1 MKRLILFHTFLF
13 LMGTTAYAGKTMSPS
28 VDAASGVS
36 ITVDSWLDACPSS
49 GMIPLKVRIH
59 NGDNQSHTWS
69 FSVGS
74 NFGMGGGMN
83 TTMDMTVE
91 GGRTAEAMIYAAV
104 NLQKNAGYYY
114 DNVNFKIKGYAVSNE
129 FFGALNISSSGRGT
143 RTEYIGMGKKLSAR
157 GWSSLK
163 DKFENAKSGSSG
175 TDLNGTELDM
185 TEAPEDWRGYT
196 SLAQL
201 WMDGS
206 EWVAMNEAGKS
217 ALLDWV
223 ALGGRVFILIQEMDE
238 SSLKLPAADSGVSRH
253 GVGEIIKVKW
263 DGKSFP
269 TASVAEHVKKG
280 DGYSLQ
286 KQLSRYDNKWPS
298 RQTVGELKLNTALI
312 FGFIVIF
319 GALVGPVNLFWLAGV
334 GRRQRLFWTTPLI
347 SLAGST
353 TLIALMMLQ
362 DGLGGD
368 GSRTVLAMFMPSQK
382 KMLVMQEQISKTGV
396 LLGRG
401 FSKEEPSW
409 MQPLD
414 WRDNSKGYYNPSDDS
429 RHSFTESPSFRS
441 GDWFSSRAI
450 QGQMIQAVRPSR
462 ASIEVQASTDPNVA
476 PNVLSSIETPLQKVF
491 IKDDAGKFW
500 MAEDVGTGEKK
511 LMKAASSQEFSTWFN
526 ELVTKSSGPVIS
538 TAVMRLRDQ
547 SGYAFAEGGNASKMA
562 VKSLPAIRWNQERV
576 IFAGPYVKQ
585 P

>member
-1 MKRLILFHTFLF
+1 MKRFIFFHTFLF
-13 LMGTTAYAGKTMSPS
+13 LMGTTAYAGKSMSPS
-28 VDAASGVS
+28 LDVASGVG
-36 ITVDSWLDACPSS
+36 ITVDSWLDTCPSS

-59 NGDNQSHTWS
+59 NGDNQSHTWHFGVES
-69 FSVGS
+69 DL
-74 NFGMGGGMN
+74 GMGGGMT

-91 GGRTAEAMIYAAV
+91 GGRTAETMIYHAV
-104 NLQKNAGYYY
+104 NLQQNGGYYY
-114 DNVNFKIKGYAVSNE
+114 GSSNFRIRGYAVSDE
-129 FFGALNISSSGRGT
+129 FFGGIANDSTGRGT
-143 RTEYIGMGKKLSAR
+143 RTEYIGMGKKLSAK

-163 DKFENAKSGSSG
+163 DKFEKTKSGTSSME
-175 TDLNGTELDM
+175 LNGTELDM

-196 SLAQL
+196 GLAQL

-223 ALGGRVFILIQEMDE
+223 ALGGRVFILVQEMDE
-238 SSLKLPAADSGVSRH
+238 SSLQLPAADSGVSRH
-253 GVGEIIKVKW
+253 GVGEITKIKW
-263 DGKSFP
+263 DGESFP
-269 TASVAEHVKKG
+269 TETVAEHVKKAG
-280 DGYSLQ
+280 DHSLRE
-286 KQLSRYDNKWPS
+286 QLNRYDATWPLG
-298 RQTVGELKLNTALI
+298 QALGELKLNTALI

-319 GALVGPVNLFWLAGV
+319 GTLVGPVNLFWLAGV

-347 SLAGST
+347 SLAGSAA
-353 TLIALMMLQ
+353 LIALMMLQ
-362 DGLGGD
+362 DGMGGD
-368 GSRTVLAMFMPSQK
+368 GSRIVLALFMPAQK

-409 MQPLD
+409 MQPLNR
-414 WRDNSKGYYNPSDDS
+414 WGYADPSGAS
-429 RHSFTESPSFRS
+429 RYSFTESPSFRS

-450 QGQMIQAVRPSR
+450 QGQVIQAVRPSR
-462 ASIEVQASTDPNVA
+462 ASIEVQASTDPNGA
-476 PNVLSSIETPLQKVF
+476 PSVLSSIETPLQKVF

-511 LMKAASSQEFSTWFN
+511 LMKAASPREFSAWFDG
-526 ELVTKSSGPVIS
+526 LVTKSSGAVIS
-538 TAVMRLRDQ
+538 TAAMRLRDQ
-547 SGYAFAEGGNASKMA
+547 SGYAFAEGSNASKMA
-562 VKSLPAIRWNQERV
+562 VESLPAIRWGQERV